1 MSELKADPHRA
12 ERAAPSPAA
21 GLGLWGLLTL
31 ALPPLFWAG
40 NFIVAR
46 AARGEVPPIALATTR
61 WGIAFL
67 CLLPFAWKYLRRD
80 APYYRAHWR
89 RVALVGVFGVT
100 AFNTLVYVGLQY
112 TAATNGML
120 LNSTIPVLI
129 LLLGAL
135 FFGRGLRAFQLLG
148 LAVSSFGVAVII
160 LHGQW
165 ARLIALEFSRGDLVI
180 FVAMIC
186 WAIYTLGL
194 TRIPATVNRLG
205 LLTVQTALPLVLLA
219 PFLALEVASG
229 RVPSFSPEGIAAMI
243 YVGIV
248 PSVLATLLYMR
259 GVAVAG
265 PARAGQFIHLLPVY
279 GAVLSTIFLGE
290 ELHLYHALGF
300 GAILGGIVLAGRN

>member
-1 MSELKADPHRA
+1 MSDEAGSVSKAQVW
-12 ERAAPSPAA
+12 AA
-21 GLGLWGLLTL
+21 L

-46 AARGEVPPIALATTR
+46 AARGEVPPIALASVR
-61 WGIAFL
+61 WGIALL

-80 APYYRAHWR
+80 ADYYRAHWLF
-89 RVALVGVFGVT
+89 VAGVGVFGVT
-100 AFNTLVYVGLQY
+100 AFNTLVYLGLQY
-112 TAATNGML
+112 TTATNGML

-129 LLLGAL
+129 LLIGAVFL
-135 FFGRGLRAFQLLG
+135 GRGLHLMQVLG
-148 LAVSSFGVAVII
+148 LAVSTLGVAVII

-180 FVAMIC
+180 FVAMVC

-194 TRIPATVNRLG
+194 TRIPASVNRLG
-205 LLTVQTALPLVLLA
+205 LLTVQTAVTLVILA
-219 PFLALEVASG
+219 PFLVLEVQSG
-229 RVPSFSPEGIAAMI
+229 RVPSFSPAGLAAMI

-259 GVAVAG
+259 AVALAG

-290 ELHLYHALGF
+290 ELHLYHAVGF
-300 GAILGGIVLAGRN
+300 GAILAGIVLAGRR